1 MVLLPTPLLFKQT
14 YRHVRCCC
22 SDADCGDK
30 TAWASD
36 SDPVKRNCSVWYS
49 LSCSSPL
56 GGNRYNNV
64 TVKSPGANK
73 TPQSGS

>member
-49 LSCSSPL
+49 LSSSSPL
-56 GGNRYNNV
+56 GGNRYNNGR
-64 TVKSPGANK
+64 TGYFTPFFSAVK
-73 TPQSGS
+73 